1 MDTTR
6 RVALGIL
13 VILPIA
19 SPARAQPVEPAGSIR
34 LLSQTPWTTR
44 QNPRLE
50 IAVQIQNEGA
60 STISNPEIGWTIGP
74 KVNSRIQYE
83 TALTEGP
90 TIPASADT
98 VPLDDELLPD
108 AARRVR
114 IVIETSDTGA
124 IEQVDS
130 GVYPLQLELR
140 SDGVR
145 IAAVT
150 TAAIHIARQPQEPVL
165 FSSWTEIAS
174 PIAFS
179 PEGVMIDERF
189 EDSLE
194 AEEGIVA
201 QVRAIS
207 ELLADSDRLTSI
219 DVVVSPAAL
228 DQLRQAADG
237 YQREGGGRVP
247 EDAPV
252 PGVAAATLARL
263 REIASDPEVRLHAMP
278 FAAPRLPALLSSD
291 LRTHLI
297 TQWRLG
303 DDTLEDLLDQ
313 RPDPNVARPPAAAFD
328 QATIDALYEQGANT
342 ILGAPDSV
350 DRPVQPSG
358 FAPPPVATLSTT
370 SGDRLTIVLPDPG
383 AQALL
388 SEPELRA
395 DPVRAAQAVLGELA
409 TIWRE
414 VPVPGGDEVR
424 GLALELPP
432 DLPAGMWK
440 PLLGRLDGAPFL
452 RAVHAEDLAGDVRPA
467 PQQATLEPE
476 ILEGFSTDYT
486 QDLAS
491 TWFDVTAFASM
502 LSVPNGEADGLQRAI
517 MYAEAA
523 QYVGSEG
530 SGRMWINAVN
540 GITER
545 TFAGL
550 APDTSRP
557 LTFTSRSGTIP
568 LRMGDPGGRVLNV
581 HVQLASTR
589 VEFLD
594 GSARTVRLD
603 EPNEVITFGVE
614 VKAAGRSSIEVTVRA
629 PSGLVLSRSVLVV
642 SSTAVNPIALFITVG
657 AGLVLVGL
665 WSRRLF
671 RRRNP

>member
-1 MDTTR
+1 ML
-6 RVALGIL
+6 AM
-13 VILPIA
+13 LPLA
-19 SPARAQPVEPAGSIR
+19 TPARAQTAEPAGSIR
-34 LLSQTPWTTR
+34 LLSQTSWTTR
-44 QNPRLE
+44 ANPRLE
-50 IAVQIQNEGA
+50 IVVRIQNDGE
-60 STISNPEIGWTIGP
+60 STISGPEIGWTIGP

-83 TALTEGP
+83 TALAEGP
-90 TIPASADT
+90 TIAASADT
-98 VPLDDELLPD
+98 EPLDDDLLPGGV
-108 AARRVR
+108 RRVR
-114 IVIETSDTGA
+114 IEIETSDTGA

-140 SDGVR
+140 SEGVR

-165 FSSWTEIAS
+165 FSSWTEIAA
-174 PIAFS
+174 PVAFS
-179 PEGVMIDERF
+179 PEGVMIDDRF
-189 EDSLE
+189 EDALE
-194 AEEGIVA
+194 AEEGIAA
-201 QVRAIS
+201 QVRAI
-207 ELLADSDRLTSI
+207 ADLVADADRLTSM

-237 YQREGGGRVP
+237 YQREGGGRVS
-247 EDAPV
+247 EDARV
-252 PGVAAATLARL
+252 PGVAAATLARI

-278 FAAPRLPALLSSD
+278 FAAPRLHALLASD
-291 LRTHLI
+291 LRSHLI

-303 DDTLEDLLDQ
+303 EDTIEDLLEQ
-313 RPDPNVARPPAAAFD
+313 RPDPNVARPPGAAFD
-328 QATIDALYEQGANT
+328 QATVDALFEQGANT

-358 FAPPPVATLSTT
+358 FAPPPAATLSTT

-383 AQALL
+383 TQALL
-388 SEPELRA
+388 SDPDLLA

-414 VPVPGGDEVR
+414 LPVPGGDDVR

-452 RAVHAEDLAGDVRPA
+452 RPLPAEDLGRNVRPP
-467 PQQATLEPE
+467 PQLATLEPE
-476 ILEGFSTDYT
+476 ILEGFSATYAG
-486 QDLAS
+486 DLSSA
-491 TWFDVTAFASM
+491 WFDVTAFTSM
-502 LSVPNGEADGLQRAI
+502 LAEPNEEADDLQRAI

-530 SGRMWINAVN
+530 SGRMWIEAVN
-540 GITER
+540 DVTDRAFGR
-545 TFAGL
+545 L
-550 APDTSRP
+550 APDTSRV
-557 LTFTSRSGTIP
+557 LTFTSRSATIP
-568 LRMGDPGGRVLNV
+568 LRMGDPGGRVVDV

-589 VEFLD
+589 VEFL
-594 GSARTVRLD
+594 GGNTRSVRLD
-603 EPNEVITFGVE
+603 QPNEVITFGAE
-614 VKAAGRSSIEVTVRA
+614 LKAAGRSPIEVTVRA
-629 PSGLVLSRSVLVV
+629 PSGLVVSRSILVV
-642 SSTAVNPIALFITVG
+642 SSTAVNPIALIITVG